1 MTLSPNTV
9 SHPSMGTYI
18 EESENTDVAL
28 RITRPDERA
37 AGTGRNPRALD
48 RYESK
53 DSGQPKLPLT
63 RERNPA

>member
-1 MTLSPNTV
+1 
-9 SHPSMGTYI
+9 MGTYI